1 MIEPMWTVFLLVFI
15 SLVLGAGA
23 WLLFVWSV
31 RTSQYEDVE
40 APKHRMLDDGG
51 ETPARDAGKD
61 PTTGREGRSPKRP

>member
-1 MIEPMWTVFLLVFI
+1 MIESMWTVFLLVFI

-23 WLLFVWSV
+23 WLLFIWSV

-51 ETPARDAGKD
+51 ETPAIDDGVD
-61 PTTGREGRSPKRP
+61 LTTRSEGRPPKYP

>member
-1 MIEPMWTVFLLVFI
+1 MIEAVWTVFLLVFI

-31 RTSQYEDVE
+31 RTNQYEDVE

-51 ETPARDAGKD
+51 GTPGRGAGAD
-61 PTTGREGRSPKRP
+61 PTTRSEGRSPGRP